1 MPKPKIFTGSS
12 LFGDLTLQVQARIDA
27 ASALNKRLFDT
38 VVYRQFLDW
47 DDPMIGLDFEEMIGK
62 YNISI
67 AAATIGENSESPI
80 IGTEGIETLKNRV
93 LNHSLT
99 VPLTMTDYRKVL
111 QLLRTN
117 IIPDA
122 QIKQQLINIMWGNTE
137 TAVNGVEAK
146 IDLIFLSLLSN
157 CGIFEFNEEN
167 NPEGGVRGAIDMN
180 MPKENIATANKP
192 WTKENSD
199 SIDPFEDIQAV
210 LDAADDKSEIGS
222 ILLSPQKMSFLTSNK
237 NMKKM
242 IFGSDKSSSILTMA
256 EINQYMEKNEYPT
269 FQKIRR
275 IVRIHKGNTTY
286 KIKPWNGD
294 NIVFVPSGKL
304 GKVKNSY
311 TDSELKPESDV
322 TYSNYGRIR
331 VSEWYVGQTKGTRH
345 GEFTKAESL
354 ALPVIT
360 EFNDIYTLKTN
371 GGEE

>member
-1 MPKPKIFTGSS
+1 MSKTNIFTGSS

-80 IGTEGIETLKNRV
+80 IGTEGIETVKNRV

-117 IIPDA
+117 IISDK

-157 CGIFEFNEEN
+157 CGVFEFNEKN
-167 NPEGGVRGAIDMN
+167 NPEGGVRGSIDMK

-199 SIDPFEDIQAV
+199 SVDPFEDIQAV
-210 LDAADDKSEIGS
+210 LDAADDKSEIGT
-222 ILLSPQKMSFLTSNK
+222 ILLSPAKMSFLTSNK

-275 IVRIHKGNTTY
+275 NVRIHKGNTTY
-286 KIKPWNGD
+286 RIKPWNGD

>member
-1 MPKPKIFTGSS
+1 MPKTNIFTGSS

-122 QIKQQLINIMWGNTE
+122 QIKKQLINIMWGNTE

-157 CGIFEFNEEN
+157 CGVFEFNEKN
-167 NPEGGVRGAIDMN
+167 NPEGGVRGSIDMK

-199 SIDPFEDIQAV
+199 SVDPFEDIQAV
-210 LDAADDKSEIGS
+210 LDAADDKSEIGT
-222 ILLSPQKMSFLTSNK
+222 ILLSPAKMSFLTSNK

-275 IVRIHKGNTTY
+275 NVRIHKGNTTY
-286 KIKPWNGD
+286 RIKPWNGD

>member
-1 MPKPKIFTGSS
+1 MPKTNIFTGSS
-12 LFGDLTLQVQARIDA
+12 MFGDLTLQVQARIDA

-122 QIKQQLINIMWGNTE
+122 QIKKQLINIMWGNTE

-157 CGIFEFNEEN
+157 CGVFEFNEKN
-167 NPEGGVRGAIDMN
+167 NPEGGVRGSIDMK

-199 SIDPFEDIQAV
+199 SVDPFEDIQAV
-210 LDAADDKSEIGS
+210 LDAADDKSEIGT
-222 ILLSPQKMSFLTSNK
+222 ILLSPAKMSFLTSNK

-275 IVRIHKGNTTY
+275 NVRIHKGNTTY
-286 KIKPWNGD
+286 RIKPWNGD

>member
-1 MPKPKIFTGSS
+1 MPKTKIFTGSS

-27 ASALNKRLFDT
+27 ASKLNKRLFDT

-117 IIPDA
+117 IIRDA

-210 LDAADDKSEIGS
+210 LDAADDKSEIGT

>member
-1 MPKPKIFTGSS
+1 MPKTNIFTGSS

-157 CGIFEFNEEN
+157 CGVFEFNEKN
-167 NPEGGVRGAIDMN
+167 NPEGGVRGSIDMK

-199 SIDPFEDIQAV
+199 SVDPFEDIQAV
-210 LDAADDKSEIGS
+210 LDAADDKSEIGT
-222 ILLSPQKMSFLTSNK
+222 ILLSPAKMSFLTSNK

-275 IVRIHKGNTTY
+275 NVRIHKGNTTY
-286 KIKPWNGD
+286 RIKPWNGD

>member
-1 MPKPKIFTGSS
+1 MPKPNIFTGSS

-157 CGIFEFNEEN
+157 CGVFEFNEKN
-167 NPEGGVRGAIDMN
+167 NPEGGVRGSIDMK

-199 SIDPFEDIQAV
+199 SVDPFEDIQAV
-210 LDAADDKSEIGS
+210 LDAADDKSEIGT
-222 ILLSPQKMSFLTSNK
+222 ILLSPAKMSFITSNK

-275 IVRIHKGNTTY
+275 NVRIHKGNTTY
-286 KIKPWNGD
+286 RIKPWNGD

-371 GGEE
+371 GGEK

>member
-1 MPKPKIFTGSS
+1 MSKTNIFTGSS

-157 CGIFEFNEEN
+157 CGVFEFNEKN
-167 NPEGGVRGAIDMN
+167 NPEGGVRGSIDMK

-199 SIDPFEDIQAV
+199 SVDPFEDIQAV
-210 LDAADDKSEIGS
+210 LDAADDKSEIGT
-222 ILLSPQKMSFLTSNK
+222 ILLSPAKMSFLTSNK

-275 IVRIHKGNTTY
+275 NVRIHKGNTTY
-286 KIKPWNGD
+286 RIKPWNGD

>member
-122 QIKQQLINIMWGNTE
+122 QIKHQLINIMWGNTE

>member
-371 GGEE
+371 GGEK

>member
-1 MPKPKIFTGSS
+1 MSKTNIFTGSS

-157 CGIFEFNEEN
+157 CGVFEFNEKN
-167 NPEGGVRGAIDMN
+167 NPEGGVRGSIDMK
-180 MPKENIATANKP
+180 MPKENIATVNKP

-199 SIDPFEDIQAV
+199 SVDPFEDIQAV
-210 LDAADDKSEIGS
+210 LDAADDKSEIGT
-222 ILLSPQKMSFLTSNK
+222 ILLSPAKMSFLTSNK

-275 IVRIHKGNTTY
+275 NVRIHKGNTTY
-286 KIKPWNGD
+286 RIKPWNGD

>member
-1 MPKPKIFTGSS
+1 MPKTNIFTGSS
-12 LFGDLTLQVQARIDA
+12 LFGDLTLEVQARIDA
-27 ASALNKRLFDT
+27 ASALNKRMFDT

-157 CGIFEFNEEN
+157 CGVFEFNEKN
-167 NPEGGVRGAIDMN
+167 NPEGGVRGSIDMK

-199 SIDPFEDIQAV
+199 SVDPFEDIQAV
-210 LDAADDKSEIGS
+210 LDAADDKSEIGT
-222 ILLSPQKMSFLTSNK
+222 ILLSPAKMSFLTSNK

-275 IVRIHKGNTTY
+275 NVRIHKGNTTY
-286 KIKPWNGD
+286 RIKPWNGD

>member
-1 MPKPKIFTGSS
+1 MPKPNIFTGSS
-12 LFGDLTLQVQARIDA
+12 LFGDLKLQVQARIDA

-157 CGIFEFNEEN
+157 CGVFEFNEKN
-167 NPEGGVRGAIDMN
+167 NPEGGVRGSIDMK

-199 SIDPFEDIQAV
+199 SVDPFEDIQAV
-210 LDAADDKSEIGS
+210 LDAADDKSEIGT
-222 ILLSPQKMSFLTSNK
+222 ILLSPAKMSFLTSNK

-275 IVRIHKGNTTY
+275 NVRIHKGNTTY
-286 KIKPWNGD
+286 RIKPWNGD

>member
-1 MPKPKIFTGSS
+1 MSKTNIFTGSS

-122 QIKQQLINIMWGNTE
+122 QIKQQLINIMWRNTE
-137 TAVNGVEAK
+137 PAVNGVQAK
-146 IDLIFLSLLSN
+146 IDLIYLSRLSN
-157 CGIFEFNEEN
+157 GGVFEFNEKN
-167 NPEGGVRGAIDMN
+167 NPEGGVRGSIDMK

-199 SIDPFEDIQAV
+199 SVDPFEDIQAV
-210 LDAADDKSEIGS
+210 LDAADDKSEIGT
-222 ILLSPQKMSFLTSNK
+222 ILLSPAKMSFLTSNK

-275 IVRIHKGNTTY
+275 NVRIHKGNTTY
-286 KIKPWNGD
+286 RIKPWNGD

>member
-1 MPKPKIFTGSS
+1 MSKTNIFTGSS
-12 LFGDLTLQVQARIDA
+12 LFGDLTLQVRARIDA

-157 CGIFEFNEEN
+157 CGVFEFNEKN
-167 NPEGGVRGAIDMN
+167 NPEGGVRGSIDMK

-199 SIDPFEDIQAV
+199 SVDPFEDIQAV
-210 LDAADDKSEIGS
+210 LDAADDKSEIGT
-222 ILLSPQKMSFLTSNK
+222 ILLSPAKMSFLTSNK

-275 IVRIHKGNTTY
+275 NVRIHKGNTTY
-286 KIKPWNGD
+286 RIKPWNGD

>member
-1 MPKPKIFTGSS
+1 MPKTKIFTGSS

-27 ASALNKRLFDT
+27 ASKLNKRLFDT

>member
-1 MPKPKIFTGSS
+1 MSKTNIFTGSS

-27 ASALNKRLFDT
+27 ASALKKRLFDT

-117 IIPDA
+117 IIPNA

-157 CGIFEFNEEN
+157 CGVFEFNEKN
-167 NPEGGVRGAIDMN
+167 NPEGGVRGSIDMK

-199 SIDPFEDIQAV
+199 SVDPFEDIQAV
-210 LDAADDKSEIGS
+210 LDAADDKSEIGT
-222 ILLSPQKMSFLTSNK
+222 ILLSPAKMSFLTSNK

-275 IVRIHKGNTTY
+275 NVRIHKGNTTY
-286 KIKPWNGD
+286 RIKPWNGD

>member
-1 MPKPKIFTGSS
+1 MPKTKIFTGSS

-222 ILLSPQKMSFLTSNK
+222 ILLSPDKMSFLTSNK

-256 EINQYMEKNEYPT
+256 EINQYMEKNDYPT

-275 IVRIHKGNTTY
+275 HVRIHKGNTTY

-311 TDSELKPESDV
+311 ADSELKPESDV

>member
-1 MPKPKIFTGSS
+1 MPKTNIFTGSS

-117 IIPDA
+117 IIRDA

-157 CGIFEFNEEN
+157 CGVFEFNEKN
-167 NPEGGVRGAIDMN
+167 NPEGGVRGSIDMK

-199 SIDPFEDIQAV
+199 SVDPFEDIQAV
-210 LDAADDKSEIGS
+210 LDAADDKSEIGT
-222 ILLSPQKMSFLTSNK
+222 ILLSPAKMSFLTSNK

-275 IVRIHKGNTTY
+275 NVRIHKGNTTY
-286 KIKPWNGD
+286 RIKPWNGD

>member
-1 MPKPKIFTGSS
+1 MSKTNIFTGSS

-286 KIKPWNGD
+286 RIKPWNGD

>member
-1 MPKPKIFTGSS
+1 MSKTNIFTGSS

-167 NPEGGVRGAIDMN
+167 NPEGGVRGSIDMK

-199 SIDPFEDIQAV
+199 SVDPFEDIQAV
-210 LDAADDKSEIGS
+210 LDAADDKSEIGT
-222 ILLSPQKMSFLTSNK
+222 ILLSPAKMSFLTSNK

-275 IVRIHKGNTTY
+275 NVRIHKGNTTY
-286 KIKPWNGD
+286 RIKPWNGD

>member
-1 MPKPKIFTGSS
+1 MSKTNIFTGSS

-122 QIKQQLINIMWGNTE
+122 QIKRQLINIMWGNTE

-157 CGIFEFNEEN
+157 CGVFEFNENN
-167 NPEGGVRGAIDMN
+167 NPEGGVRGSIDMK

-199 SIDPFEDIQAV
+199 SVDPFEDIQAV
-210 LDAADDKSEIGS
+210 LDAADDKSEIGT
-222 ILLSPQKMSFLTSNK
+222 ILLSPAKMSFLTSNK

-275 IVRIHKGNTTY
+275 NVRIHKGNATY
-286 KIKPWNGD
+286 RIKPWNGD